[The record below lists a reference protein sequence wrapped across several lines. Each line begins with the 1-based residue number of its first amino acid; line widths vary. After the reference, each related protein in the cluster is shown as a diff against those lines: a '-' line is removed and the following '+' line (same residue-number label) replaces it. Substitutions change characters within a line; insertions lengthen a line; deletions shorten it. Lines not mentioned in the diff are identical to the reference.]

1 MGSDPFRGFTLVEL
15 LMVVALLAVILAVA
29 IPWYRGARRAGDEAT
44 ALSTLETVNT
54 AQAAFKAICGNGR
67 YAPDLP
73 ALGTPVPASG
83 ESFLSADLTSGTQV
97 RKAGYIIQMVGE
109 PVPDAPAACNGA
121 AVATGYAATADPV
134 VRAPGARFFG
144 TNASGAIYEHSETL
158 TGTMPES
165 GPAPAGREI
174 GHD

>member
-1 MGSDPFRGFTLVEL
+1 LSKGFTLIEL
-15 LMVVALLAVILAVA
+15 LMVVALVAVILAVA

-73 ALGTPVPASG
+73 ALGMPVPSSG
-83 ESFLSADLTSGTQV
+83 EPFLSSDLTSGTQV

-121 AVATGYAATADPV
+121 AVAAGYAVTADPI
-134 VRAPGARFFG
+134 PGSGARFFG

-165 GPAPAGREI
+165 GPAPAGHEI